1 MLDQLFLL
9 LRKSLVLSIALVFT
23 FVIVYVPQPPKVAEA
38 QGVGATVIAAD
49 KSITGVGTF
58 LKGIA
63 TSISTAATAVSSAAS
78 AVGIQALVVKDYG
91 LDGIATGIAR
101 AIVSSMVASLVDWIN
116 SGFQGSPAFIT
127 DLQGF
132 LLETL
137 DKKAFEIIEELGGD
151 ASFLCTPFR
160 LNIQIALAIQYDNT
174 RVNRPYRGCSVSNF
188 IGGFEEFL
196 SGVQNDN
203 FLRNWVTLTSNPQ
216 KYTPYGQYIEGRTAV
231 RRELDEAKQQANTEN
246 NWGSGYQS
254 GKICEQVESAGSR
267 SSADNVQITTTPN
280 PLATNQLPQNDVV
293 IQTTPNPLGNTAPAQ
308 NDVVIQT
315 TPNPL
320 GNTSP
325 TSGGSG
331 LAAIDSVNPN
341 VTQPQIGQVNAA
353 PTQNNIGRAVS
364 DVSRTLSGVSRSLS
378 GVNLRCSISKPG
390 RLIADRISKSLGL
403 SEDTLITS
411 DEINEIVSALIA
423 QLATKAIT
431 GANGLLG
438 LSRGTGYTYSNFADG
453 YTARAAAEAAGA
465 AQTAA
470 SSNISTAGDLVV
482 KMQNALQ
489 VQEDIETLANRQ
501 VPILQDYLL
510 LPLITADQIARA
522 RFALDDARDVQLNAP
537 EKIDKLIPLINST
550 QALQLE
556 YDRAETTLERKSAI
570 IQELIRIE
578 TQFTSLGTYTETEL
592 RDAQRNWDTSRF

>member
-1 MLDQLFLL
+1 MIDQLFLL
-9 LRKSLVLSIALVFT
+9 LRKGVVLTIALVFA

-38 QGVGATVIAAD
+38 QVAGAVVIAAD
-49 KSITGVGTF
+49 KSITAIGTF
-58 LKGIA
+58 IKGAA
-63 TSISTAATAVSSAAS
+63 TAISTAASAI
-78 AVGIQALVVKDYG
+78 GINALVVKEYG
-91 LDGIATGIAR
+91 LDGIAGIIAR

-137 DKKAFEIIEELGGD
+137 DKKAFEIIEKLGGD

-160 LNIQIALAIQYDNT
+160 LNIQIALSIQYDNT

-188 IGGFEEFL
+188 IGGFEDFL
-196 SGVQNDN
+196 NGVQNEN
-203 FLRNWVTLTSNPQ
+203 FLRNWVTLTANPE
-216 KYTPYGQYIEGRTAV
+216 KYTPYGQLIEGRTALE
-231 RRELDEAKQQANTEN
+231 RELAEAKQRANTEN

-267 SSADNVQITTTPN
+267 SSSGETGLVAIDNVQLTDLDASVNSNI
-280 PLATNQLPQNDVV
+280 AQLDGRS
-293 IQTTPNPLGNTAPAQ
+293 T
-308 NDVVIQT
+308 
-315 TPNPL
+315 
-320 GNTSP
+320 
-325 TSGGSG
+325 G

-341 VTQPQIGQVNAA
+341 VTPTQIGEVSATT
-353 PTQNNIGRAVS
+353 PSRTVS
-364 DVSRTLSGVSRSLS
+364 DVSRTLSGASRTLS
-378 GVNLRCSISKPG
+378 GINLRCSISKPG

-403 SEDTLITS
+403 SEDSLITA

-465 AQTAA
+465 AQTAN
-470 SSNISTAGDLVV
+470 SNSTSNAGDLVV
-482 KMQNALQ
+482 QMQTALQ
-489 VQEDIETLANRQ
+489 IQEDIEALANRQ
-501 VPILQDYLL
+501 IPVLENYLL
-510 LPLITADQIARA
+510 LPRITVNQRTQAQS
-522 RFALDDARDVQLNAP
+522 ALDDARDVQLNAP
-537 EKIDKLIPLINST
+537 EKINRLIPLINRA

-556 YDRAETTLERKSAI
+556 YERTDTTLERKSLI
-570 IQELIRIE
+570 VQELVTIE
-578 TQFTSLGTYTETEL
+578 TDYARLGTYTKAEF
-592 RDAQRNWDTSRF
+592 DFAIRNWDPNRY